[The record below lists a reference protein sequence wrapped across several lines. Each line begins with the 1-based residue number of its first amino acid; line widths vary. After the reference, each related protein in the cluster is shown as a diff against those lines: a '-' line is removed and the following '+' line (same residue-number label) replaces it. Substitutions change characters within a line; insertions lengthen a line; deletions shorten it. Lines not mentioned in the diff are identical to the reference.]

1 MRTVEDAAGAPAGR
15 EHKHIRETA
24 VARMS
29 VLTWLALGAI
39 GFGIVLRL
47 VRYFADRSLWLDESL
62 LSINLMTRSYR
73 DLLET
78 LDYNQGSPI
87 GFLWVERF
95 VLDLFGDSELALRLF
110 PLVAALASLGLF
122 YLVSRLILDQVGTL
136 VGTILFATMEPFV
149 RYSAEV
155 KQYGLDV
162 AVSLALVYLFVVLL
176 EPGRLSTTG
185 AILLAGAGP
194 GAVCFSHPSVF
205 LLAGVAVAGLYL
217 AMRMGNMN
225 VLMRQLAA

>member
-15 EHKHIRETA
+15 QRNAIRELAVDRTA
-24 VARMS
+24 L
-29 VLTWLALGAI
+29 LTWLALGAI
-39 GFGIVLRL
+39 AFGVVLRL

-73 DLLET
+73 GLLET

-87 GFLWVERF
+87 GFLWAERF

-110 PLVAALASLGLF
+110 PLLVGLASLGLF
-122 YLVSRLILDQVGTL
+122 YLVSRSILDQVGTL
-136 VGTILFATMEPFV
+136 VGMILFATMEPFV

-162 AVSLALVYLFVVLL
+162 AVSLALVY
-176 EPGRLSTTG
+176 
-185 AILLAGAGP
+185 
-194 GAVCFSHPSVF
+194 
-205 LLAGVAVAGLYL
+205 
-217 AMRMGNMN
+217 
-225 VLMRQLAA
+225 